1 MTPVEDTVLQNTVKM
16 LINVEKNDK
25 IKIKKI
31 NFVGNQAIKDRK
43 LKKQLSDTKQK
54 GTFLKKSKF
63 VKADFEADKKNLIQY
78 YIQNGH
84 SDAQIVKDS
93 VWRDDKGLV
102 NLDLHIDEGVQYKFG
117 EIKWKGNSL
126 YTDGQLALVL
136 NIPKGTVF
144 NPDDLAQRLEF
155 SPDGQDIS
163 SLYMDKGYLFFNV
176 DPQQVS
182 IRQDTIDIEMR
193 IFEGPQATID
203 KVTIK
208 GNDRTHEDIIRRVV
222 RTRPG
227 EKFSRSDIIRSQRE
241 ITNLGYFDPEDLG
254 INTPVNYERGTVD
267 IEYTVIERPSDQ
279 LELSAGYGGFEGLI
293 GTLGVTFNNFSLE
306 NIKNKTAWLASQSLG

>member
-1 MTPVEDTVLQNTVKM
+1 MNCGGCDFQNTVKM

-144 NPDDLAQRLEF
+144 NPDDLF

-254 INTPVNYERGTVD
+254 ITED
-267 IEYTVIERPSDQ
+267 LKD
-279 LELSAGYGGFEGLI
+279 
-293 GTLGVTFNNFSLE
+293 
-306 NIKNKTAWLASQSLG
+306 